1 MPLIPSRVILLGF
14 ICIFLLFPMCLLKT
28 LDSMKWLSMF
38 SILSAFVVVGTIL
51 GQFVS
56 DPLVSDTVEIWHIT
70 KNLFGVLPVMCIS
83 FNCHYNVPRYY
94 CELKDRSPGRMWM
107 TSIGAISIILFVYL
121 IMGLSGYLMF
131 GMDTEGNILR
141 NFSHDAFLPT
151 ISRFGLGCGLVFHF
165 PIVYFAIRTNLHQ
178 LFCLS
183 KEFHNPFLRAMTLVG
198 MLLLTVTLS
207 FFRTEIEVVLRLNGS
222 LFGSLIMFAI
232 PGLMY
237 IVATW
242 KKEGSLKKKMEAG
255 FMLLFGT
262 VLCIG
267 GSILNVYRLLHKRT

>member
-14 ICIFLLFPMCLLKT
+14 ICIFLLFPMCLLKSILCLYSFLVA

-94 CELKDRSPGRMWM
+94 CVSLGSFTYNQELKDRSPGRMWM

-121 IMGLSGYLMF
+121 IMGCKPS
-131 GMDTEGNILR
+131 
-141 NFSHDAFLPT
+141 P
-151 ISRFGLGCGLVFHF
+151 
-165 PIVYFAIRTNLHQ
+165 
-178 LFCLS
+178 S
-183 KEFHNPFLRAMTLVG
+183 K
-198 MLLLTVTLS
+198 
-207 FFRTEIEVVLRLNGS
+207 
-222 LFGSLIMFAI
+222 
-232 PGLMY
+232 
-237 IVATW
+237 
-242 KKEGSLKKKMEAG
+242 
-255 FMLLFGT
+255 
-262 VLCIG
+262 
-267 GSILNVYRLLHKRT
+267 